1 MYPTLY
7 DLVLDLFGLSIPVF
21 KLVQSFGLM
30 VALSFVAASL
40 NLTSEV
46 QRKVDLGLIPPT
58 KKKVWLGRP
67 SSLTEKIVSAVFG
80 FVVGYKF
87 LGLIFDL
94 DVAILDPQEYVLS
107 TKGSLLGGLLGAAFS
122 VATRLY
128 EDRTNALPEPRE
140 EEVTIHPKDH
150 VGTITILAAVFG
162 ILGAKLFHNLEN
174 WDDLMRDP
182 MGSLLS
188 FSGMSF
194 LGGFICATA
203 AIWYYARKNRLP
215 IIHLTDATL
224 PGLMLAYG
232 IGRIGCQ
239 VSGDGDWG
247 IPNDAPKPE
256 WLGFL
261 PDWMWSYNYP
271 TNVLGVDLKQ
281 DFAENGYVSLTGY
294 AWPTPFYETVMAFCI
309 FAFLWSMRKRWKV
322 PGQLA
327 AWYLLLSGIERL
339 LIEQIR
345 VNNEY
350 LIFGFGIT
358 QAEIISSILIVLG
371 LIGIFTIHRIGPK
384 LVKF

>member
-1 MYPTLY
+1 
-7 DLVLDLFGLSIPVF
+7 
-21 KLVQSFGLM
+21 
-30 VALSFVAASL
+30 
-40 NLTSEV
+40 
-46 QRKVDLGLIPPT
+46 
-58 KKKVWLGRP
+58 
-67 SSLTEKIVSAVFG
+67 
-80 FVVGYKF
+80 
-87 LGLIFDL
+87 
-94 DVAILDPQEYVLS
+94 
-107 TKGSLLGGLLGAAFS
+107 
-122 VATRLY
+122 
-128 EDRTNALPEPRE
+128 
-140 EEVTIHPKDH
+140 
-150 VGTITILAAVFG
+150 
-162 ILGAKLFHNLEN
+162 
-174 WDDLMRDP
+174 
-182 MGSLLS
+182 
-188 FSGMSF
+188 
-194 LGGFICATA
+194 
-203 AIWYYARKNRLP
+203 
-215 IIHLTDATL
+215 LTDATL